1 MTILNKTFS
10 YFLDYSPKSL
20 SVPVISSVEANTPT
34 ASNRDPNAVRLPQI
48 AARLPQIETRG
59 NPSTDSLTP
68 TPNPFPKEKS
78 IESIPIVIFFQIF
91 F

>member
-34 ASNRDPNAVRLPQI
+34 ASNRDPNAVRLPLI
-48 AARLPQIETRG
+48 AARLPQSKPEATLQQTPA
-59 NPSTDSLTP
+59 PSPLP
-68 TPNPFPKEKS
+68 LFPKEKS
-78 IESIPIVIFFQIF
+78 IESMPIVKFFSNIF
-91 F
+91 